1 MKKLFKLLV
10 KIAVVCVIL
19 LAAGL
24 IALRIMFPPE
34 KLKAMAV
41 DYAKTNLQREI
52 SFDKIS
58 FNVIGVTL
66 DNFALSENTTFQ
78 NGTFVKADKLV
89 VKLAL
94 MPLLKKRVEISTVS
108 VDGLDVNVIKNKDGS
123 FNFDTLIPS
132 SDGENTPAE
141 TAQED
146 NSGVAFVL
154 LADRIVL
161 NNCNFTYKDLQT
173 GMDASVNKLQVEI
186 RDFDLDSPFDVKIKF
201 TTEYSA
207 AGLNM
212 TVPVSISLRT
222 FLANLNMPE
231 AYVTVNDISASY
243 KTVKLQ
249 LKGGVKNFEAPQ
261 AELTGTL
268 SGISNATVAEILPDL
283 PHFSLPVINMAVKAS
298 ADLEKS
304 TAVISLIKLSVMDSA
319 LSASGVAGWA
329 SATPTYSVK
338 ADLSTDLGQI
348 VQMTD
353 TVADF
358 QPGGLITGSFKAT
371 DKNDGQDVSGQV
383 TLKNVSAMYAPFTV
397 KDLNGTVKIASIND
411 ISCPSLTG
419 LLNGEK
425 FASSFSYKNIKDV
438 MNIVFNAEL
447 DKFTLKEFPSYASDE
462 TEEGETA
469 SAEQKTAGP
478 ELLMNIKS
486 NIKVGPI
493 SVPYFRADGFT
504 LNANLTGVSE
514 TMKKANGQV
523 SFVLQPGAITDIDS
537 FVKENKYV
545 KILLLPITLVRKVAG
560 KLNVDIFPAEAN
572 AQKGEIAFTNGE
584 GVYTFTSG
592 VMKVDKT
599 TFASKLTNINGSGNI
614 NFHTQALDMK
624 VSATVLT
631 SQTPV
636 IIKIG
641 GTMDNPSGKL
651 DVLNT
656 VGSVLGG
663 ILNYKTPGKVAA
675 STASTAGNVATGA
688 VKTTGQVAQTGV
700 DTAKNVIKGIG
711 GLFKKK
717 STDDTATAETETK

>member
-24 IALRIMFPPE
+24 VALRIMFPPE
-34 KLKAMAV
+34 KLKTMAV
-41 DYAKTNLQREI
+41 DYAKNNLQREI

-66 DNFALSENTTFQ
+66 DNFALSENTSFQ

-94 MPLLKKRVEISTVS
+94 MPLLKKRVEIATVL
-108 VDGLDVNVIKNKDGS
+108 VDGLDVNVIKNKNGS
-123 FNFDTLIPS
+123 FNFDTLIPASDSAAASADNNKNDS
-132 SDGENTPAE
+132 SGL
-141 TAQED
+141 
-146 NSGVAFVL
+146 SFVL

-186 RDFDLDSPFDVKIKF
+186 REFDLDSPFDIKIKF

-222 FLANLNMPE
+222 FLANLNLPE
-231 AYVTVNDISASY
+231 AYVTVNDISATY

-249 LKGGVKNFEAPQ
+249 LKGGIKNFEAPQ
-261 AELTGTL
+261 ADLSGTL
-268 SGISNATVAEILPDL
+268 SGISNTTVAEILPDL
-283 PHFSLPVINMAVKAS
+283 PHFSLPVIHMAVKAV

-304 TAVISLIKLSVMDSA
+304 TAVISQAKLSVMDSA
-319 LSASGVAGWA
+319 FSLAGTAGWA
-329 SATPTYSVK
+329 GAAPTYSVK

-358 QPGGLITGSFKAT
+358 QPGGLITGAFKAT
-371 DKNDGQDVSGQV
+371 DKNDGQDISGQIL
-383 TLKNVSAMYAPFTV
+383 LKNVSAMYAPFTV
-397 KDLNGTVKIASIND
+397 KDLNGTVKITSIND
-411 ISCPSLTG
+411 IACPSLTG
-419 LLNGEK
+419 FLNGEK
-425 FASSFSYKNIKDV
+425 FTSSFSYKNIKDV
-438 MNIVFNAEL
+438 LNIVFNAEL
-447 DKFTLKEFPSYASDE
+447 DKFTLKEFPSYASAE
-462 TEEGETA
+462 TENDTDTA
-469 SAEQKTAGP
+469 SGNKTAGP

-493 SVPYFRADGFT
+493 SVPYFRSDGFT

-537 FVKENKYV
+537 FVKGNKYV
-545 KILLLPITLVRKVAG
+545 KILLLPITLVRNVAG

-572 AQKGEIAFTNGE
+572 AQKGEITFTNGE
-584 GVYTFTSG
+584 GIYTFTSG

-636 IIKIG
+636 VIKIG

-717 STDDTATAETETK
+717 NTADADSAE

>member
-504 LNANLTGVSE
+504 LNADLTGVSE

>member
-24 IALRIMFPPE
+24 VALRIMFPPE
-34 KLKAMAV
+34 KLKTMAV
-41 DYAKTNLQREI
+41 DYAKNNLQREI

-66 DNFALSENTTFQ
+66 DNFALSENTSFQ

-94 MPLLKKRVEISTVS
+94 MPLLKKRVEIATVL
-108 VDGLDVNVIKNKDGS
+108 VDGLDVNVIKNKNGS
-123 FNFDTLIPS
+123 FNFDTLIPASDSAAASADNNKNDS
-132 SDGENTPAE
+132 SGL
-141 TAQED
+141 
-146 NSGVAFVL
+146 SFVL

-186 RDFDLDSPFDVKIKF
+186 REFDLDSPFDIKIKF

-222 FLANLNMPE
+222 FLANLNLPE
-231 AYVTVNDISASY
+231 AYVTVNDISATY

-249 LKGGVKNFEAPQ
+249 LKGGIKNFEAPQ
-261 AELTGTL
+261 ADLSGTL
-268 SGISNATVAEILPDL
+268 SGISNTTVAEILPDL
-283 PHFSLPVINMAVKAS
+283 PQFSLPVIHMAVKAA

-304 TAVISLIKLSVMDSA
+304 TAVISQAKLSVMDSA
-319 LSASGVAGWA
+319 FSLSGTAGWA
-329 SATPTYSVK
+329 GAAPTYSVQ
-338 ADLSTDLGQI
+338 ADLSTNLGQI

-358 QPGGLITGSFKAT
+358 QPGGLITGAFKAT
-371 DKNDGQDVSGQV
+371 DKNDGQDISGQII
-383 TLKNVSAMYAPFTV
+383 LKNVSAMYAPFTV
-397 KDLNGTVKIASIND
+397 KDLNGTVKIVSIND
-411 ISCPSLTG
+411 IACPSLTG

-425 FASSFSYKNIKDV
+425 FSSSFSYKNIKDV
-438 MNIVFNAEL
+438 LNIVFNAEL
-447 DKFTLKEFPSYASDE
+447 DKFTLKEFPSYATAE
-462 TEEGETA
+462 TENDTA
-469 SAEQKTAGP
+469 TSSGNKTAGP

-523 SFVLQPGAITDIDS
+523 FFVLQPGAITDIDS
-537 FVKENKYV
+537 FVKGNKYV
-545 KILLLPITLVRKVAG
+545 KILLLPITLVRNVAG

-572 AQKGEIAFTNGE
+572 AQKGEITFTNGE
-584 GVYTFTSG
+584 GIYTFTSG

-636 IIKIG
+636 VIKIG

-675 STASTAGNVATGA
+675 GTASTAGNVATGA

-717 STDDTATAETETK
+717 NTASDDSAK

>member
-24 IALRIMFPPE
+24 VALRIMFPPE
-34 KLKAMAV
+34 KLKTMAV
-41 DYAKTNLQREI
+41 NYAKNNLQREI

-66 DNFALSENTTFQ
+66 DNFALSENTSFQ

-94 MPLLKKRVEISTVS
+94 MPLLKKRVEIATVL
-108 VDGLDVNVIKNKDGS
+108 VDGLDVNVIKNKNGS
-123 FNFDTLIPS
+123 FNFDTLIPASDSAAASADNNKNDS
-132 SDGENTPAE
+132 SGL
-141 TAQED
+141 
-146 NSGVAFVL
+146 SFVL

-186 RDFDLDSPFDVKIKF
+186 RKFDLDSPFDIKIKF

-222 FLANLNMPE
+222 FLANLNLPE
-231 AYVTVNDISASY
+231 AYVTVNDISATY

-249 LKGGVKNFEAPQ
+249 LKGGIKNFEAPQ
-261 AELTGTL
+261 ADLSGTL
-268 SGISNATVAEILPDL
+268 SGISNTTVAEILPDL
-283 PHFSLPVINMAVKAS
+283 PHFSLPVIHMAVKAV

-304 TAVISLIKLSVMDSA
+304 TAVISQAKLSVMDSMFS
-319 LSASGVAGWA
+319 LSGTTGWA
-329 SATPTYSVK
+329 GPDPTYSVK

-358 QPGGLITGSFKAT
+358 QPGGLITGAFKAT
-371 DKNDGQDVSGQV
+371 DKNDGQDISGQIL
-383 TLKNVSAMYAPFTV
+383 LKNVSAMYAPFTV
-397 KDLNGTVKIASIND
+397 KDLNGTVKITSIND
-411 ISCPSLTG
+411 IACPSLTG
-419 LLNGEK
+419 FLNGEK
-425 FASSFSYKNIKDV
+425 FTSSFSYKNIKDV
-438 MNIVFNAEL
+438 LNIVFNAEL
-447 DKFTLKEFPSYASDE
+447 DKFTLKEFPSSAAAE
-462 TEEGETA
+462 TENDTHTA
-469 SAEQKTAGP
+469 SGNKTAGP

-493 SVPYFRADGFT
+493 SVPYFRSDGFT

-537 FVKENKYV
+537 FVKGNKYV
-545 KILLLPITLVRKVAG
+545 KILLLPITLVRNVAG

-572 AQKGEIAFTNGE
+572 AQKGEITFTNGE
-584 GVYTFTSG
+584 GIYTFTSG

-636 IIKIG
+636 VIKIG

-711 GLFKKK
+711 ILFKKK
-717 STDDTATAETETK
+717 NTADADSAK